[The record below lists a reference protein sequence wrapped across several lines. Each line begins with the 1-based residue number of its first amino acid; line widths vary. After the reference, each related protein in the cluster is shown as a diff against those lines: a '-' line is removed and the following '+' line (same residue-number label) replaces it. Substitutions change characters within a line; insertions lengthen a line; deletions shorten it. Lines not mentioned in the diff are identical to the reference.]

1 MSIDDSTPSFK
12 NRGHQK
18 ESQKVKNCILVSVK
32 SVLISFDLYAF
43 MSEILT
49 KILVELNIT
58 VIKINEI

>member
-1 MSIDDSTPSFK
+1 M
-12 NRGHQK
+12 
-18 ESQKVKNCILVSVK
+18 KNCILVSVK